1 MGTPRCRGISRPE
14 SSRTKA
20 RSAGTQLRPSSSADQ
35 RFVALQLEPELLNV
49 MAVGVTDK
57 DDLKAY
63 FAEAASWDHDRLIV
77 ANRSKRLAW
86 MVAGVASG
94 LAITGVAAVAMLTP
108 LKTIAPYVITVD
120 KATGAS
126 EITSPM
132 SGDRQITYNEAV
144 AKYFLA
150 DYVRNR
156 EGWIPQARKEFFEGV
171 LAMSSREEQARWTAF
186 YSKDNPKS
194 PQSTFTDLDT
204 VFVAVKSVTF
214 VSAKVAQI
222 RFTKTLQRGATVTD
236 TPAIATVTYDTTDTP
251 TTEQQRFKNPLGLE
265 VQTYRA
271 DLEVTQ

>member
-1 MGTPRCRGISRPE
+1 M
-14 SSRTKA
+14 
-20 RSAGTQLRPSSSADQ
+20 AG
-35 RFVALQLEPELLNV
+35 
-49 MAVGVTDK
+49 GVTDEQ
-57 DDLKAY
+57 DLKAY
-63 FAEAASWDHDRLIV
+63 FAEAASWDRDRLLS

-86 MVAGVASG
+86 IVAGVASG

-108 LKTIAPYVITVD
+108 LKTVAPYVITVD

-126 EITSPM
+126 EITASM
-132 SGDRQITYNEAV
+132 SGNRPITYNEAV

-171 LAMSSREEQARWTAF
+171 LAMSSRDEQARWTAF

-194 PQSTFTDLDT
+194 PQSIFTDLDT
-204 VFVAVKSVTF
+204 VFIAVKSVTF
-214 VSAKVAQI
+214 VSTKVAQI
-222 RFTKTLQRGATVTD
+222 RFTKTLQHGAVTTD

>member
-1 MGTPRCRGISRPE
+1 
-14 SSRTKA
+14 
-20 RSAGTQLRPSSSADQ
+20 
-35 RFVALQLEPELLNV
+35 
-49 MAVGVTDK
+49 MASGVTDR

-63 FAEAASWDHDRLIV
+63 FAEAASWDHERLIA

-86 MVAGVASG
+86 IVAGVAGG

-108 LKTIAPYVITVD
+108 LKTVAPYVITVD

-194 PQSTFTDLDT
+194 PQATFTDLDT

-214 VSAKVAQI
+214 VSDKVAQI

-265 VQTYRA
+265 VQSYRA